1 MADLNK
7 LFKNFNQALTLTSGR
22 RDRIISSRKAVEDSI
37 TKYFKGR
44 NDFSTPSFFIQGSY
58 KMSTMI
64 LNKDNTYDVDLGV
77 IFKGKPNITPKTLQ
91 KHVAEAVR
99 FQTESGVEHKQRCV
113 RIIYKGEFNID
124 LPVYYIENNVMY
136 FATKAGWEK
145 SDPKKL
151 VEWFVGRKDS
161 NGQLLRI
168 IKYLKAWANKRS
180 FKMPSGIALTVWAA
194 KSYKTNLRDDL
205 ALLNT
210 LKAIRT
216 GFSWEVK
223 CANPAPPKDDLI
235 SKLDS
240 GQKKK
245 FIEALKLLI
254 VDMERAKSEK
264 NEIKAYNI
272 LKKHFGDRFL
282 L

>member
-7 LFKNFNQALTLTSGR
+7 VFKNFNQFLSLTTGR

-37 TKYFKGR
+37 IRYFKDR
-44 NDFSTPSFFIQGSY
+44 DDLSTPKFFIQGSY

-64 LNKDNTYDVDLGV
+64 LNKDNTYDVDLAV
-77 IFKGKPNITPKTLQ
+77 IFEGKPSITPKTLQ

-99 FQTESGVEHKQRCV
+99 FHTDSGVEHKQKCV
-113 RIIYKGEFNID
+113 RVIYRGEFNIG
-124 LPVYYIENNVMY
+124 LPVYYIEKRTTY
-136 FATKAGWEK
+136 FATKSGWEK

-151 VEWFVGRKDS
+151 VEWFMKKKDS
-161 NGQLLRI
+161 KGQLLRI
-168 IKYLKAWANKRS
+168 VKYLKAWANKRS

-194 KSYKTNLRDDL
+194 KNYKTNERDDL

-210 LKAIRT
+210 LKAIR
-216 GFSWEVK
+216 SSLRWEVK
-223 CANPAPPKDDLI
+223 CINPVTPKDDLV
-235 SKLDS
+235 SKLDKR
-240 GQKKK
+240 QKEK
-245 FIEALKLLI
+245 FVEALKLLI
-254 VDMERAKSEK
+254 EDMQRAKVEK
-264 NEIKAYNI
+264 NETKAYNI